1 LKEKL
6 DELEEKEEII
16 ISNPKFSYLY
26 NLKLAYCP
34 QPSQICDCDEN
45 FRFEAGKR
53 LTYKE
58 CCESVDKSEKKKLI
72 EEIK

>member
-1 LKEKL
+1 
-6 DELEEKEEII
+6 
-16 ISNPKFSYLY
+16 
-26 NLKLAYCP
+26 LKLAYCP